1 MKLSEGDITSNLR
14 LVNSVFFSFSFFL
27 LLYTPPLHR
36 LCATAIFGAVVA
48 QLAMRT
54 CYGELTV
61 YCTVAFLFVIG
72 AFTFTWLL
80 TPAV

>member
-14 LVNSVFFSFSFFL
+14 LVNSVFFSFF
-27 LLYTPPLHR
+27 YTSLHR
-36 LCATAIFGAVVA
+36 LCATAIFGAVVT
-48 QLAMRT
+48 QLVMRT
-54 CYGELTV
+54 CCCEFAV

-80 TPAV
+80 TPPV